1 LLLIRFAR
9 LPLLLLLFAFS
20 RAREQINKSH
30 LKEVQSENKKL
41 KELLREEKMSNQQI
55 LRKLSNLQQQKQKKS
70 CVNKHKW

>member
-1 LLLIRFAR
+1 MSEELRSALAL
-9 LPLLLLLFAFS
+9 S

-55 LRKLSNLQQQKQKKS
+55 LRKLSNLQQQKQKKQAAKKTTP
-70 CVNKHKW
+70 CKETP